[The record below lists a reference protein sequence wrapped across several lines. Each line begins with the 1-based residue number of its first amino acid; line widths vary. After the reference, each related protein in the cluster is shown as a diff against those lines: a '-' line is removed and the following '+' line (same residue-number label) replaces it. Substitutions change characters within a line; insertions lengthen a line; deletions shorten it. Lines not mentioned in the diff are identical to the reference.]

1 MNIIV
6 PGMLYHG
13 PVMRPVLSWADVRRP
28 PAPCGSGCHITPGN
42 KLSVF
47 SAMVTFL
54 QVKTSERMTN
64 KSFDAMLA
72 AFRKSFPD
80 ASELPHTYSK
90 MKNNCV
96 LFQKDYANL
105 SQCPKCKS
113 SRWKDG
119 DDVKRIP
126 HNVLRHFPIIPR
138 L

>member
-1 MNIIV
+1 
-6 PGMLYHG
+6 MLEQCN
-13 PVMRPVLSWADVRRP
+13 VAV
-28 PAPCGSGCHITPGN
+28 TPGN

-90 MKNNCV
+90 MKNFLHAVGIGYDMIHVCKNNCV
-96 LFQKDYANL
+96 LF
-105 SQCPKCKS
+105 
-113 SRWKDG
+113 
-119 DDVKRIP
+119 
-126 HNVLRHFPIIPR
+126 
-138 L
+138 